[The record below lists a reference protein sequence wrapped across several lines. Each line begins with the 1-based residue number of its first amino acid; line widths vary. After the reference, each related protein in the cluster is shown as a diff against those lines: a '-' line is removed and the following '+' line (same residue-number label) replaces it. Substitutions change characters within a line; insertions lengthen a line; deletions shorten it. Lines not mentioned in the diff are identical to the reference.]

1 MSDFRLYA
9 ETGLYYGLGIT
20 NQALVLLFAMLAVSY
35 SFKDWKK
42 LLLLI
47 AVFSIGSFVSLL
59 LSSFGIVTIKMKL
72 VVFLIPLTVL
82 ITALYNLFTAGKSA
96 KKESVSILG
105 FLVFCFGIIH
115 GLAFAAY
122 FNAVFSGKASEKIGA
137 LIAFAIGIEGAQ
149 LTVVLALLILSYVI
163 HTFFRFSK
171 RDFILVLS
179 AFVIGVIV
187 PLLIKNEIWK

>member
-59 LSSFGIVTIKMKL
+59 LSSFGIVTIKVKL
-72 VVFLIPLTVL
+72 VTFSNSAYSTYYR
-82 ITALYNLFTAGKSA
+82 AL
-96 KKESVSILG
+96 
-105 FLVFCFGIIH
+105 
-115 GLAFAAY
+115 
-122 FNAVFSGKASEKIGA
+122 
-137 LIAFAIGIEGAQ
+137 
-149 LTVVLALLILSYVI
+149 
-163 HTFFRFSK
+163 
-171 RDFILVLS
+171 
-179 AFVIGVIV
+179 
-187 PLLIKNEIWK
+187 

>member
-9 ETGLYYGLGIT
+9 ETGLYYGLGIM
-20 NQALVLLFAMLAVSY
+20 NQALILLLVMLAVPY

-42 LLLLI
+42 LLILI
-47 AVFSIGSFVSLL
+47 AVFSIGCFVALL

-72 VVFLIPLTVL
+72 VAFLIPLTVL

-96 KKESVSILG
+96 KKESVNIVG
-105 FLVFCFGIIH
+105 FLVFFFGIIH
-115 GLAFAAY
+115 GLGFAVY
-122 FNAVFSGKASEKIGA
+122 FNEVFSGKASEKTTS
-137 LIAFAIGIEGAQ
+137 LIAFSIGIEGAQ
-149 LTVVLALLILSYVI
+149 LTVVLALLILSYII

-179 AFVIGVIV
+179 AFVVGVV
-187 PLLIKNEIWK
+187 LPQLIRNEIWK